1 MLEELK
7 ERVCQAN
14 RDLVRHGLVLFTWGN
29 VSGLDP
35 ERRLVVIKPSGVSYD
50 RLTPADMV
58 VLELDG
64 RKVEGA
70 LNPSTDTPTHLE
82 LYRSFEGLGGVAH
95 THSSHATAWCQ
106 AGMALPCFGT
116 THADYFYGPVPVTR
130 YLTHEEIAADY
141 ELNTGRVIVECFEGL
156 DPRSMPAVMVASHA
170 PFTWGESPEKAVE
183 NMAVLE
189 ESARVALF
197 TLALNASA
205 EAIPRPLLDK
215 HFLRK
220 HGPGSYY
227 GQKSDR
233 NA

>member
-1 MLEELK
+1 MEELK
-7 ERVCQAN
+7 ERVCRAN
-14 RDLVRHGLVLFTWGN
+14 LDLVRHGLVLFTWGN

-50 RLTPADMV
+50 KLTPADMV

-64 RKVEGA
+64 HRVEGA
-70 LNPSTDTPTHLE
+70 LSPSTDTPTHLE
-82 LYRSFEGLGGVAH
+82 LYRRFEGIGAVAH

-106 AGMALPCFGT
+106 AGQSLPCFGT

-130 YLTHEEIAADY
+130 YLTREEIAEDY
-141 ELNTGRVIVECFEGL
+141 EMNTGRVIVECFEGL
-156 DPRSMPAVMVASHA
+156 DPRNMPAVLVASHA
-170 PFTWGESPEKAVE
+170 PFTWGDSPEKAVE
-183 NMAVLE
+183 NMVVLE
-189 ESARVALF
+189 ESARIALF
-197 TLALNASA
+197 TLALNGTA
-205 EAIPRPLLDK
+205 EAIARPLLDK

-227 GQKSDR
+227 GQKKDQ